1 VATSN
6 TVPDDAGLWRGTT
19 AEERLAP
26 RRRKLMQ
33 AGFELLGEGGS
44 EGTTVRGVCARAK
57 LNPRY
62 FYESFPDLDALVA
75 AVFDEVQE
83 ESTRL
88 TLAAIADADD
98 TVEAKTRAGLE
109 VGIRHIAGDPRRLR
123 IVYGEGDTGVLVRK
137 RAELV
142 AQTAGLMAELA
153 VRFSRNPREDKLL
166 STSTFMLSGGLFELI
181 VAWSNGRIDLTIDE
195 LIDHATL
202 LVVATSRAARARAS

>member
-1 VATSN
+1 VATSKP
-6 TVPDDAGLWRGTT
+6 VPEDLGLWRGTT

-26 RRRKLMQ
+26 RRRKLLQ
-33 AGFELLGEGGS
+33 AGFELLGTGGS

-62 FYESFPDLDALVA
+62 FYESFDDLDALVA

-83 ESTRL
+83 ETTRL
-88 TLAAIADADD
+88 TLEAIAGAAN
-98 TVEAKTRAGLE
+98 TGEAKTRAALDA
-109 VGIRHIAGDPRRLR
+109 GIRHVAGDPRRLR

-142 AQTAGLMAELA
+142 AQTAGLMATISA
-153 VRFSRNPREDKLL
+153 RYYGVPPEDKLL
-166 STSTFMLSGGLFELI
+166 TTTAFMLSGGLFELI
-181 VAWSNGRIDLTIDE
+181 VAWANGRIDLTLDE

-202 LVVATSRAARARAS
+202 LVVGTSRTAKRRR